1 MEKLILEK
9 INFVSTYVSDIDDWI
24 IIKKELLKQLPPNLR
39 MLFSRRDEKTKKHSL
54 NMFEKEIIDYWERLT
69 GITLI
74 IKDK

>member
-54 NMFEKEIIDYWERLT
+54 NMFEKEIIDYWKRLT

>member
-24 IIKKELLKQLPPNLR
+24 IIKKELLKQLPPKLR

-54 NMFEKEIIDYWERLT
+54 NMFEKEIIDYWKRLT

>member
-54 NMFEKEIIDYWERLT
+54 NIFEKDVIEYWKRLT